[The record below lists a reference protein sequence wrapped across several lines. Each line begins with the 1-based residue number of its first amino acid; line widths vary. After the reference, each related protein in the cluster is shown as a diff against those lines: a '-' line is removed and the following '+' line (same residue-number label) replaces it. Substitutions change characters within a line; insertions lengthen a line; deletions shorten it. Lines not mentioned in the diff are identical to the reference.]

1 MQASDAAGDITAAH
15 PAAHGWRR
23 LILAALIMALSM
35 AVASVL
41 LPPDPDVA
49 AAIGDLPDR

>member
-1 MQASDAAGDITAAH
+1 MQESDAAGNPTAH

-23 LILAALIMALSM
+23 LILAALIMGLSM

-41 LPPDPDVA
+41 IPPDPDVA
-49 AAIGDLPDR
+49 AAIGDIPDR

>member
-1 MQASDAAGDITAAH
+1 MQESDAAANTTDH

-23 LILAALIMALSM
+23 LILAALIMGLSM

-41 LPPDPDVA
+41 IPPDPDVA
-49 AAIGDLPDR
+49 AAIGDIPDR